1 MNLIGKIFIVIIVVL
16 AVLFMGLS
24 MAVYSAHRNWPEA
37 VKVAQEKLS
46 TVEAELEREKNR
58 YQRLESQLTAEID
71 TAGQQVRKLESER
84 ESLAQRNDEILQEV
98 NKLRAERAD
107 ATAMVASTQQN
118 NERLADENS
127 GLRVEIR
134 ANQQAKDVAFN
145 KVVETTEDL
154 HDTSIKLDSAV
165 ERNRQ
170 LVTDLGQWRTAATN
184 AGVDPYVNLPAPN
197 LGGFVSAIRKTPGS
211 TRIEITLGADDGI
224 KQGHT
229 VEVFRGENYLGRATI
244 QTTAPD
250 RAVGVMIPELQK
262 GQILEGDRVATRLK
276 LR

>member
-16 AVLFMGLS
+16 SVLFMGLS
-24 MAVYSAHRNWPEA
+24 MAVYSAHKNWPAE
-37 VKVAQEKLS
+37 VKQAKDELS
-46 TVEAELEREKNR
+46 NVEAELEREKNR
-58 YQRLESQLTAEID
+58 YQRLESQLQAEID
-71 TAGQQVRKLESER
+71 TAQQQVRKLESER
-84 ESLAQRNDEILQEV
+84 ETLAQRNDEILQEV

-118 NERLADENS
+118 NARLADENT

-134 ANQQAKDVAFN
+134 DNQQAKDIAFN
-145 KVVETTEDL
+145 KVVETTEAL

-184 AGVDPYVNLPAPN
+184 AGVDPYVDMPAPN
-197 LGGFVSAIRKTPGS
+197 IGGFVSAIRKVPGS
-211 TRIEITLGADDGI
+211 TRIEITIGADDGI
-224 KQGHT
+224 KKGHT
-229 VEVFRGENYLGRATI
+229 VEVFRGTKYLGRATI

-250 RAVGVMIPELQK
+250 RAVGLMIPELQK
-262 GQILEGDRVATRLK
+262 GQIVEGDRVATRLK
-276 LR
+276 LS